1 MYIVVLNFSCSA
13 KDREGHPEHAVH
25 LQSTTYITQGC
36 TSACAR
42 ICIVATGRRWVVSKT
57 ETFSGERWLEAV
69 CSSPRKNTTV
79 DKKIVDKTLELVVV
93 LEKKPDDIVLHIDA
107 LAYLELMGNPCS
119 KSTRKHRNKNWPMD
133 WQCPPGFLRDFTGI
147 L

>member
-79 DKKIVDKTLELVVV
+79 VPLSGRNAGRYRFFYSSKKGIFPRHYRLSMTFKYSGPIVTLFMTRL
-93 LEKKPDDIVLHIDA
+93 L
-107 LAYLELMGNPCS
+107 LAVYIFN
-119 KSTRKHRNKNWPMD
+119 RKDNDQR
-133 WQCPPGFLRDFTGI
+133 
-147 L
+147 